1 LRKVIVVAQQPRS
14 KRWLDSWLHSDL
26 IGIPVT
32 LAAVAVIAISA
43 ALYLVIGKWGGLF
56 VGKLLFVALLGG
68 LLGLIALLSGRRGD
82 TIASVRSVPAS
93 GHRHVLVIAN
103 KGLESEALCERV
115 CSDANGH
122 NGDAMIVAPVVASSR
137 LHALADDVDQEL
149 EAARLRIDG
158 ALWKLR
164 AAGMPAGGHADIG
177 DPMTSL
183 IDGLREFPAT
193 EVVMVHGGER
203 GWPAADQFAERVRTE
218 LGLPVTQFDGDIGS
232 KTALAV

>member
-1 LRKVIVVAQQPRS
+1 MV
-14 KRWLDSWLHSDL
+14 
-26 IGIPVT
+26 
-32 LAAVAVIAISA
+32 
-43 ALYLVIGKWGGLF
+43 
-56 VGKLLFVALLGG
+56 
-68 LLGLIALLSGRRGD
+68 
-82 TIASVRSVPAS
+82 
-93 GHRHVLVIAN
+93 
-103 KGLESEALCERV
+103 
-115 CSDANGH
+115 
-122 NGDAMIVAPVVASSR
+122 VAPVVASSR
-137 LHALADDVDQEL
+137 LHALADDVDLEL

-203 GWPAADQFAERVRTE
+203 GWSGADRFAERVRTE
-218 LGLPVTQFDGDIGS
+218 LGLPVTQIDGDIGS

>member
-1 LRKVIVVAQQPRS
+1 MVIVVSRQSRS

-32 LAAVAVIAISA
+32 LAGVTVIAISVV
-43 ALYLVIGKWGGLF
+43 LYLVIGRWGGLF

-68 LLGLIALLSGRRGD
+68 LLGLIALLGGRRGD
-82 TIASVRSVPAS
+82 TTASVRPVPAA
-93 GHRHVLVIAN
+93 GERHVLVIAN
-103 KGLESEALCERV
+103 EGLESEALCERI
-115 CSDANGH
+115 CSDAHGRK
-122 NGDAMIVAPVVASSR
+122 GDALIVAPVVASSP

-149 EAARLRIDG
+149 EAARLRIDD
-158 ALWKLR
+158 AMWKLR

-193 EVVMVHGGER
+193 EVVMLHGGER
-203 GWPAADQFAERVRTE
+203 GWSRADRFAERVRSE
-218 LGLPVTQFDGDIGS
+218 LGLPVTEVDGDIRS
-232 KTALAV
+232 ETTPSD